1 MGKYFDMLM
10 EDVRMR
16 EGLHSCMNCGVCT
29 GVCPAAEFYNYD
41 PRQIVNIV
49 QTQDDDA
56 IEELMRSDVIW
67 YCGECMSCR
76 PRCPRGNTPAYVI
89 QALRTLSQKLGF
101 FVESEKGRQQLAL
114 KRIIGE
120 FRGETP
126 LVGKS
131 PTFRA
136 ALEAAGVDLVFTP
149 TPEIMYPQGLASQT
163 FVEVPGISS
172 LLEGALRPGHFRG
185 VSTVVT
191 KLFNLVQPNVACFG
205 EKDYQQLALI
215 RKMVADMAM
224 PIEIVGVP
232 TVRAED
238 GLALSSRNGYLTAA
252 ERAIAPELAR
262 TMNWIAG
269 QIEAGNS
276 HLPSLVA
283 QASQRLDNAGFRTDA
298 IDIVDADTLESAS
311 AESQRL
317 VILMAAYLGKARL
330 IDNRVVALRG

>member
-1 MGKYFDMLM
+1 MRAGACAPVSPSPLTAPSFIDSSEGELTMLVVNNPAALR
-10 EDVRMR
+10 EQIGQWHR
-16 EGLHSCMNCGVCT
+16 EGRAIAFVPTMGNLHQGHLTLVEEARRHGDKVVVSIFVN
-29 GVCPAAEFYNYD
+29 PLQFDKAEDLANY
-41 PRQIVNIV
+41 P
-49 QTQDDDA
+49 
-56 IEELMRSDVIW
+56 
-67 YCGECMSCR
+67 
-76 PRCPRGNTPAYVI
+76 
-89 QALRTLSQKLGF
+89 RTLEQDC
-101 FVESEKGRQQLAL
+101 
-114 KRIIGE
+114 
-120 FRGETP
+120 
-126 LVGKS
+126 
-131 PTFRA
+131 A

-262 TMNWIAG
+262 TMNWIAE
-269 QIEAGNS
+269 QIETGNS

>member
-1 MGKYFDMLM
+1 MSAGACAPVSPSPLTTPSFIDSSEGELTMLVVNNPAALR
-10 EDVRMR
+10 EQIGQWHR
-16 EGLHSCMNCGVCT
+16 EGRAIAFVPTMGNLHQGHLTLVEEARRHGDKVVVSIFVN
-29 GVCPAAEFYNYD
+29 PLQFDKAEDLANY
-41 PRQIVNIV
+41 P
-49 QTQDDDA
+49 
-56 IEELMRSDVIW
+56 
-67 YCGECMSCR
+67 
-76 PRCPRGNTPAYVI
+76 
-89 QALRTLSQKLGF
+89 RTLEQDC
-101 FVESEKGRQQLAL
+101 
-114 KRIIGE
+114 
-120 FRGETP
+120 
-126 LVGKS
+126 
-131 PTFRA
+131 A
-136 ALEAAGVDLVFTP
+136 ALESAGVDLVFTP

>member
-1 MGKYFDMLM
+1 MSAGACAPVSPSPLTAPSFIDSSEGELTMLVVNNPAALR
-10 EDVRMR
+10 EQIGQWHR
-16 EGLHSCMNCGVCT
+16 EGRAIAFVPTMGNLHQGHLTLVEEARRHGDKVVVSIFVN
-29 GVCPAAEFYNYD
+29 PLQFDKAEDLANY
-41 PRQIVNIV
+41 P
-49 QTQDDDA
+49 
-56 IEELMRSDVIW
+56 
-67 YCGECMSCR
+67 
-76 PRCPRGNTPAYVI
+76 
-89 QALRTLSQKLGF
+89 RTLEQDC
-101 FVESEKGRQQLAL
+101 
-114 KRIIGE
+114 
-120 FRGETP
+120 
-126 LVGKS
+126 
-131 PTFRA
+131 A

>member
-1 MGKYFDMLM
+1 MRAGACAPVLPSPLTTPSFIDSSEGELTMLVVNNPAALR
-10 EDVRMR
+10 EQIGQWHR
-16 EGLHSCMNCGVCT
+16 EGRAIAFVPTMGNLHQGHLTLVEEARRHGDKVVVSIFVN
-29 GVCPAAEFYNYD
+29 PLQFDKAEDLANY
-41 PRQIVNIV
+41 P
-49 QTQDDDA
+49 
-56 IEELMRSDVIW
+56 
-67 YCGECMSCR
+67 
-76 PRCPRGNTPAYVI
+76 
-89 QALRTLSQKLGF
+89 RTLEQDC
-101 FVESEKGRQQLAL
+101 
-114 KRIIGE
+114 
-120 FRGETP
+120 
-126 LVGKS
+126 
-131 PTFRA
+131 A

-262 TMNWIAG
+262 TMNWIAE
-269 QIEAGNS
+269 QIEARNS

>member
-1 MGKYFDMLM
+1 MSAGACAPVSPSPLTTPSFIDSSEGELTMLVVNNSAALR
-10 EDVRMR
+10 EQIGQWHR
-16 EGLHSCMNCGVCT
+16 EGRTIAFVPTMGNLHQGHLTLVEEAHRHGDKVVVSIFVN
-29 GVCPAAEFYNYD
+29 PLQFDKAEDLANY
-41 PRQIVNIV
+41 P
-49 QTQDDDA
+49 
-56 IEELMRSDVIW
+56 
-67 YCGECMSCR
+67 
-76 PRCPRGNTPAYVI
+76 
-89 QALRTLSQKLGF
+89 RTLEQDC
-101 FVESEKGRQQLAL
+101 
-114 KRIIGE
+114 
-120 FRGETP
+120 
-126 LVGKS
+126 
-131 PTFRA
+131 A

-262 TMNWIAG
+262 TMNWIAE

>member
-1 MGKYFDMLM
+1 MSAGVYAPVSPSPLTTPSFIDSSEGELTMLVVNNPAALR
-10 EDVRMR
+10 EQIGQWHR
-16 EGLHSCMNCGVCT
+16 EGRAIAFVPTMGNLHQGHLTLVEEARRHGDKVVVSIFVN
-29 GVCPAAEFYNYD
+29 PLQFDKAEDLANY
-41 PRQIVNIV
+41 P
-49 QTQDDDA
+49 
-56 IEELMRSDVIW
+56 
-67 YCGECMSCR
+67 
-76 PRCPRGNTPAYVI
+76 
-89 QALRTLSQKLGF
+89 RTLEQDY
-101 FVESEKGRQQLAL
+101 
-114 KRIIGE
+114 
-120 FRGETP
+120 
-126 LVGKS
+126 
-131 PTFRA
+131 A

>member
-1 MGKYFDMLM
+1 MSAGACVPVLPSPLTTPSFIDSSEGELTMLVVNNPAALR
-10 EDVRMR
+10 EQIGQWHR
-16 EGLHSCMNCGVCT
+16 EGRAIAFVPTMGNLHQGHLTLVEEARRHGDKVVVSIFVN
-29 GVCPAAEFYNYD
+29 PLQFDKAEDLANY
-41 PRQIVNIV
+41 P
-49 QTQDDDA
+49 
-56 IEELMRSDVIW
+56 
-67 YCGECMSCR
+67 
-76 PRCPRGNTPAYVI
+76 
-89 QALRTLSQKLGF
+89 RTLEQDC
-101 FVESEKGRQQLAL
+101 
-114 KRIIGE
+114 
-120 FRGETP
+120 
-126 LVGKS
+126 
-131 PTFRA
+131 A

-262 TMNWIAG
+262 TMNWIAE
-269 QIEAGNS
+269 QIETGNS

>member
-1 MGKYFDMLM
+1 MSAGTCAPVSPSPLTAPSFIDSSEGELTMLVVNNPAALR
-10 EDVRMR
+10 EQIGQWHR
-16 EGLHSCMNCGVCT
+16 EGRAIAFVPTMGNLHQGHLTLVEEARRHGDKVVVSIFVN
-29 GVCPAAEFYNYD
+29 PLQFDKAEDLANY
-41 PRQIVNIV
+41 P
-49 QTQDDDA
+49 
-56 IEELMRSDVIW
+56 
-67 YCGECMSCR
+67 
-76 PRCPRGNTPAYVI
+76 
-89 QALRTLSQKLGF
+89 RTLEQDC
-101 FVESEKGRQQLAL
+101 
-114 KRIIGE
+114 
-120 FRGETP
+120 
-126 LVGKS
+126 
-131 PTFRA
+131 A
-136 ALEAAGVDLVFTP
+136 ALETAGVDLVFTP

-163 FVEVPGISS
+163 FVEVPGISG

-262 TMNWIAG
+262 TMNWIAE

>member
-1 MGKYFDMLM
+1 MRAGACAPVSPSPLTTPSFIDSSEGELTMLVVNNPAALR
-10 EDVRMR
+10 EQIGQWHR
-16 EGLHSCMNCGVCT
+16 EGRAIAFVPTMGNLHQGHLTLVEEARRHGDKVVVSIFVN
-29 GVCPAAEFYNYD
+29 PLQFDKAEDLANY
-41 PRQIVNIV
+41 P
-49 QTQDDDA
+49 
-56 IEELMRSDVIW
+56 
-67 YCGECMSCR
+67 
-76 PRCPRGNTPAYVI
+76 
-89 QALRTLSQKLGF
+89 RTLEQDC
-101 FVESEKGRQQLAL
+101 
-114 KRIIGE
+114 
-120 FRGETP
+120 
-126 LVGKS
+126 
-131 PTFRA
+131 A

-191 KLFNLVQPNVACFG
+191 KLFNLIQPNVACFG

-262 TMNWIAG
+262 TMNWIAE